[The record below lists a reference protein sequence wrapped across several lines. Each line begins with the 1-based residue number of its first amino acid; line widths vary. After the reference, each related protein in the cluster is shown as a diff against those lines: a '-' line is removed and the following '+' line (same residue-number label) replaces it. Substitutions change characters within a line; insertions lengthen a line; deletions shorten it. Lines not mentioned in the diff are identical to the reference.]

1 MKNKIT
7 VIIVTYKTNKEV
19 LKKCLDNIKKDISI
33 IIIENSKKFKDK
45 NFFTKK
51 FKNIKIFCTGLNLGY
66 SGGNN
71 FGLNKVKTNY
81 ALILSPDVICSKN
94 FFQKLYDNLNNIKNF
109 HLIGCNDSKTNNIFS
124 AGYFNKEK
132 QQNFLE
138 KGNPDKKIDLIK
150 VDWIKGFSIL
160 INLKNFKS
168 RNIFDQNYFL
178 FMEEIDLCR
187 SVKKKG
193 GDIYFAKNLIVRHL
207 GFKSSSAKSY
217 FEKQNLLKLKNWHYM
232 WSSFY
237 YYKKNFS
244 FIFALRKMS
253 LKLFKSLVKFIF
265 YYLTFQKTKRE
276 KYKSRFLGILYSMLG
291 LPSNYRPLEKNL

>member
-7 VIIVTYKTNKEV
+7 VVIVTYKTNKKV
-19 LKKCLDNIKKDISI
+19 LRNCLENIKKNISI
-33 IIIENSKKFKDK
+33 IIIENSKSFNDK
-45 NFFTKK
+45 SYFTNK
-51 FKNIKIFCTGLNLGY
+51 FKNLKIFCTGLNLGY

-71 FGLNKVKTNY
+71 FGLNKVKTDY

-109 HLIGCNDSKTNNIFS
+109 HLIGCNDSKNNNIFS
-124 AGYFNKEK
+124 AGYFNKDK
-132 QQNFLE
+132 QKNFL
-138 KGNPDKKIDLIK
+138 KRSNFDKNFNLIK

-160 INLKNFKS
+160 VNLKNFKN

-187 SVKKKG
+187 SVIKKG
-193 GDIYFAKNLIVRHL
+193 GDIYFAKNLIVQHL
-207 GFKSSSAKSY
+207 GFKSSSAKSN
-217 FEKQNLLKLKNWHYM
+217 FEKQNLIKLKNWHYM

-253 LKLFKSLVKFIF
+253 FKLLKSFVKMIF
-265 YYLTFQKTKRE
+265 YYLTFQKIKE
-276 KYKSRFLGILYSMLG
+276 NKYKSRFFGILYSMLG
-291 LPSNYRPLEKNL
+291 LPSNYRPLEKNY